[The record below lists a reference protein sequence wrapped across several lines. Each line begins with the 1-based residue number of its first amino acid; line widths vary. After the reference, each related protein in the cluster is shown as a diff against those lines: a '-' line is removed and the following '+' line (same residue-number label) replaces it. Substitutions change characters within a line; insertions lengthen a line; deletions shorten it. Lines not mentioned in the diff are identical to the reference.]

1 VSPICQCYNYG
12 GWQPDDWCTEAK
24 CTFGPTGCSMRSWTY
39 SYNAVLESL
48 TVAFIAGTFLYG
60 LSVGVS
66 GRKMCRRNVLTIVFF
81 CTLGAVVAH
90 GLWHGAVFAATVV
103 PSGTQLPMVLVQ
115 KPVAIPMFTI
125 FSVRTIVLFCME
137 GSVGIRVVV
146 QSSKREDI
154 CHRVIQYVIVEIY
167 AHRIGKSLP
176 RTMPHSQYYASLS
189 TCLLVF
195 TYSTTHTSSRCSQY
209 FHSH

>member
-1 VSPICQCYNYG
+1 
-12 GWQPDDWCTEAK
+12 
-24 CTFGPTGCSMRSWTY
+24 MRSWTY

-125 FSVRTIVLFCME
+125 FSVRTIVVWRGVWAFGWYTL
-137 GSVGIRVVV
+137 
-146 QSSKREDI
+146 
-154 CHRVIQYVIVEIY
+154 CHRGVY
-167 AHRIGKSLP
+167 AHRRGNP
-176 RTMPHSQYYASLS
+176 FPYA
-189 TCLLVF
+189 
-195 TYSTTHTSSRCSQY
+195 
-209 FHSH
+209 

>member
-1 VSPICQCYNYG
+1 MCYSYG
-12 GWQPDDWCTEAK
+12 GWMPDDWCTEAK
-24 CTFGPTGCSMRSWTY
+24 CTFGPKGCSVRSWTY

-81 CTLGAVVAH
+81 CTLGAVLAH

-103 PSGTQLPMVLVQ
+103 PSGTELPMLLIQ

-125 FSVRTIVLFCME
+125 FSVRTIVLLYGGECGHSGGGTVVHSMSSGRYMLIEE
-137 GSVGIRVVV
+137 GNRYRVL
-146 QSSKREDI
+146 
-154 CHRVIQYVIVEIY
+154 CLTLN
-167 AHRIGKSLP
+167 LP
-176 RTMPHSQYYASLS
+176 FGLHVLHH
-189 TCLLVF
+189 
-195 TYSTTHTSSRCSQY
+195 THLFQMFAIFS
-209 FHSH
+209 FPLM

>member
-1 VSPICQCYNYG
+1 M
-12 GWQPDDWCTEAK
+12 PDDWCTEAK
-24 CTFGPTGCSMRSWTY
+24 CTFGPKGCRVRSWTY

-103 PSGTQLPMVLVQ
+103 PSGTQLPMLLVQ
-115 KPVAIPMFTI
+115 KPVALP
-125 FSVRTIVLFCME
+125 VRFLC
-137 GSVGIRVVV
+137 S
-146 QSSKREDI
+146 
-154 CHRVIQYVIVEIY
+154 
-167 AHRIGKSLP
+167 P
-176 RTMPHSQYYASLS
+176 
-189 TCLLVF
+189 
-195 TYSTTHTSSRCSQY
+195 SSRYGDSC
-209 FHSH
+209 FHGVLGTVTVGKLHTKKGTGLHVPVVSL